1 MENIKE
7 EDNTF
12 LGLPLDGKAAVN
24 FANYMMSQER
34 FEIMSDRAKNNPELY
49 FIVYDADCKNWA
61 DAYIKNNYEPVQY
74 SPKQEKCI
82 LTDGFEVECSSSNIE
97 KVDSEIK
104 YDKDSDTLTITNP
117 NSIKESLGV
126 IGNMLQALTA

>member
-49 FIVYDADCKNWA
+49 
-61 DAYIKNNYEPVQY
+61 P
-74 SPKQEKCI
+74 
-82 LTDGFEVECSSSNIE
+82 LGREVSVTKSN
-97 KVDSEIK
+97 
-104 YDKDSDTLTITNP
+104 P
-117 NSIKESLGV
+117 GNS
-126 IGNMLQALTA
+126 QF